1 MSDFIKMKKILYLV
15 LCAPALILTTC
26 SEPGTQKLKSTQPVY
41 KDVPYLQDYAV
52 KYFSGDE
59 IAGLKKV
66 CCDRNGV
73 VQVLASD
80 GLYRPDKGHFQ
91 YPGTLKPDRTYRPMA
106 DKKIS
111 DMILYENQ
119 FVYLDDMAVFSN
131 AMAGKLYL
139 RHGVIGARLLSGGPE
154 AGFLVSDGKM
164 LARVKE
170 SEPLWTGQLNDGS
183 ILSIRNSHL
192 SGDFLILTEQTLY
205 SFSVQGKELKPVYN
219 GSGFTCFEIA
229 ENGKTLIIGTKD
241 GYIELDAEGSEES
254 EMQRKLPWT
263 ELTAVR
269 EINGSLW
276 FGSTRGAFMLR
287 EDGRFNYYYGKR
299 WLPGNVVRDIE
310 VGPDNSVLV
319 LTDGGLGQICFE
331 EMTLEDKAMIYEEQ
345 VRQRHIRYGINSNVT
360 RLQNHDLST
369 AENRVADSDNLWT
382 GMYLAS
388 QLFRYMVTGSEEAK
402 QNCYEAFEAMERMH
416 EINGITGLFGR
427 SFERRGYQEFRKEF
441 RSYVD
446 HFWYDGYQG
455 TVSWRHAEDTEWDW
469 RASASSDQTVGQIF
483 ALALI
488 AEYIDDDAWKN
499 RAVKLLNELMTYL
512 VENDFCL
519 VDYNGLPSLWGRW
532 NPQYVNRFNTM
543 IGDRKVY
550 SSNIIAFL
558 QTAYRF
564 TGKEIFRDKAFELMK
579 EHGYLENLTRPFSEI
594 GNAPESADPWSRMLS
609 EEWNHSDDE
618 MYFLAYWGLYPY
630 AFNDSLKDQYREAI
644 RDHWEWERPERNALW
659 NFCYAMTGAEEFDLE
674 ESVWHL
680 KEFPLDM
687 IQFAVQNSH
696 RKDIEKV
703 EPDFWGQITTEVLPP
718 DERPELK
725 HNRNLFTLD
734 AGDRHSELSAGD
746 TFLLPYWMGRFLGVI
761 SAPVRK

>member
-1 MSDFIKMKKILYLV
+1 MKKSPYPAVCLLIILLSS
-15 LCAPALILTTC
+15 CAETSI
-26 SEPGTQKLKSTQPVY
+26 Y
-41 KDVPYLQDYAV
+41 KDVPYLQDYTV

-59 IAGLKKV
+59 AVGLKKV

-73 VQVLASD
+73 IQVLTTE
-80 GLYRPDKGHFQ
+80 GLYRPDNGHFQ
-91 YPGTLKPDRTYRPMA
+91 YPGSLEPDRTYRPMA

-111 DMILYENQ
+111 DMILSDKQ
-119 FVYLDDMAVFSN
+119 FIYLDDTAVFSN

-139 RHGVIGARLLSGGPE
+139 LHSMPGARLLSGEP
-154 AGFLVSDGKM
+154 ATGFLISDGNL
-164 LARVKE
+164 LAWVKQF
-170 SEPLWTGQLNDGS
+170 EPLWTGRVNDNNV
-183 ILSIRNSHL
+183 LSIRNNRY
-192 SGDFLILTEQTLY
+192 SGDFLILTEHILY
-205 SFSVQGKELKPVYN
+205 SFSVQNRELKPVYQGN
-219 GSGFTCFEIA
+219 GFTCFDIA
-229 ENGKTLIIGTKD
+229 GDGASIVIGTND
-241 GYIELDAEGSEES
+241 GYFTLDGAGNEKGGI
-254 EMQRKLPWT
+254 QRKLPWT

-269 EINGSLW
+269 EIDGSLW
-276 FGSTRGAFMLR
+276 FGSTKGAFMR
-287 EDGRFNYYYGKR
+287 SADGSRFNYYYGER
-299 WLPGNVVRDIE
+299 WLPGDVVMDIDA
-310 VGPDNSVLV
+310 GPDNSVLI
-319 LTDGGLGQICFE
+319 LTDKGLGQICFE
-331 EMTLEDKAMIYEEQ
+331 EMTLEDKAMIYEKQ

-369 AENRVADSDNLWT
+369 AVNGVADSDNLWT

-388 QLFRYMVTGSEEAK
+388 QLFRYLVTGSEEAR

-427 SFERRGYQEFRKEF
+427 SFERRGYQEFRREF

-446 HFWYDGYQG
+446 NYWYDGYQG
-455 TVSWRHAEDTEWDW
+455 TVSWRHADDPEWDW

-483 ALALI
+483 ALTLI

-499 RAVKLLNELMTYL
+499 RAVKLLDELMTYL

-532 NPQYVNRFNTM
+532 HPQYVNRFDTM

-564 TGKEIFRDKAFELMK
+564 TGKEIFRDRAFELMN

-594 GNAPESADPWSRMLS
+594 GTAPESADAWSRMLS
-609 EEWNHSDDE
+609 AEWNHSDDE

-630 AFNDSLKDQYREAI
+630 AFNDALKEQYREAI
-644 RDHWEWERPERNALW
+644 RDHWEWERPEKNALW
-659 NFCYAMTGAEEFDLE
+659 NFCYALTGAEEFDLE
-674 ESVWHL
+674 ESIWHL

-696 RKDIEKV
+696 RKDIEIL
-703 EPDFWGQITTEVLPP
+703 EPDFWGQLTAEVLPP

-725 HNRNLFTLD
+725 HNRNLFTHD
-734 AGDRHSELSAGD
+734 AGDRNSELSAGD

-761 SAPVRK
+761 SAPLRD